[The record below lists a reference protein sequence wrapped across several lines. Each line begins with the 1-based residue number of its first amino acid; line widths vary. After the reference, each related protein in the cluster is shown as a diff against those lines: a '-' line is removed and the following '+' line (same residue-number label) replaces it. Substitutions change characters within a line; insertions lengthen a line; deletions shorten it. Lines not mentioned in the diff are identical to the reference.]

1 MAFKYKLFGTKA
13 RIQAERSEPF
23 KKTDLGKGT
32 RRVCHV
38 LHQTWL

>member
-13 RIQAERSEPF
+13 RIQAARSELF
-23 KKTDLGKGT
+23 KKTDLGKGI
-32 RRVCHV
+32 RQVCHV